1 MTFISMKD
9 ASGKEIK
16 LGVPEIDQ
24 ADPLKVSVRVPPALQ
39 AGGYTVTWRTAASD
53 GHPSHGTFSFI
64 VLTGMAPP
72 GHVAVP
78 QIGAVT
84 DTVGGGNATT
94 ASSTRAENDEE
105 ADAASSV
112 ANSLARTFSF
122 VGLLAL
128 IGTIAFRMLVLPRA
142 RGMNAELSRLMVRR
156 AAVLGLAASILV
168 IVSAYARMFL
178 ESQMMSAMPDMQTM
192 RMTDMAMHTRWGVG
206 VSLEFGAAFLA
217 LVCFALAVRRIRGAW
232 LVASMSAIVL
242 AVTPALA
249 GHAASSPKFTSL
261 MIVSDF
267 LHVLGGASWLGSLL
281 AVLVIG
287 IPLSLTLAGAERWSS
302 VASLV
307 NSFSPIALASAAV
320 VVVSG
325 SIASWVHV
333 EHLPDL
339 WQTAYGR
346 ILMIKL
352 ALVAVTLT
360 IGAYNF
366 RKVQPQL
373 ANEAG
378 SARLKHSAALE
389 LSVGFLILL
398 VTGFLTGISP

>member
-1 MTFISMKD
+1 
-9 ASGKEIK
+9 
-16 LGVPEIDQ
+16 V
-24 ADPLKVSVRVPPALQ
+24 
-39 AGGYTVTWRTAASD
+39 
-53 GHPSHGTFSFI
+53 
-64 VLTGMAPP
+64 
-72 GHVAVP
+72 
-78 QIGAVT
+78 
-84 DTVGGGNATT
+84 
-94 ASSTRAENDEE
+94 
-105 ADAASSV
+105 
-112 ANSLARTFSF
+112 
-122 VGLLAL
+122 
-128 IGTIAFRMLVLPRA
+128 
-142 RGMNAELSRLMVRR
+142 NAELSALMTRR

-168 IVSAYARMFL
+168 IVSAFARLFL
-178 ESQMMSAMPDMQTM
+178 ESQMMSAMPDMHAM
-192 RMTDMAMHTRWGVG
+192 SMTDMAAHTRWGIA
-206 VSLEFGAAFLA
+206 VSLEFGAALLA
-217 LVCFALAVRRIRGAW
+217 LVCFALAIRRIRGAW

-242 AVTPALA
+242 AVTPAFA
-249 GHAASSPKFTSL
+249 GHAASSQKFTSL

-287 IPLSLTLAGAERWSS
+287 IPLSLTLDGAERWSS

-378 SARLKHSAALE
+378 SARLKRSAALE

>member
-1 MTFISMKD
+1 MKD

-24 ADPLKVSVRVPPALQ
+24 ADPLKVSVRVPPVLQ

-53 GHPSHGTFSFI
+53 GHPSHGTFSFV
-64 VLTGMAPP
+64 VLTGIAPP
-72 GHVAVP
+72 GHVAIP
-78 QIGAVT
+78 QIGTVT
-84 DTVGGGNATT
+84 DTVGGGNTT
-94 ASSTRAENDEE
+94 AASSTRADSGEE

-112 ANSLARTFSF
+112 GNSLARTLSF

-128 IGTIAFRMLVLPRA
+128 IGTIAFRTLVVPRA
-142 RGMNAELSRLMVRR
+142 LGVNAELTALMARR
-156 AAVLGLAASILV
+156 AAVLGFAASILV
-168 IVSAYARMFL
+168 IVMAFARTFL

-192 RMTDMAMHTRWGVG
+192 SMTDMAMHTRWGTA

-287 IPLSLTLAGAERWSS
+287 IPLSLTLDGTERWSS

-307 NSFSPIALASAAV
+307 NSFSPIAMASAAV

-333 EHLPDL
+333 EHLSDL
-339 WQTAYGR
+339 WQTPYGQV
-346 ILMIKL
+346 LMIKL
-352 ALVAVTLT
+352 ALVAITLT

-378 SARLKHSAALE
+378 SARLKRSAALE

>member
-9 ASGKEIK
+9 ASGKESK
-16 LGVPEIDQ
+16 LGAPETDRG
-24 ADPLKVSVRVPPALQ
+24 DPLSISVRVSQPLPA
-39 AGGYTVTWRTAASD
+39 GRYTVSWRTAASD
-53 GHPSHGTFSFI
+53 GHPSHGSFSFV
-64 VLTGMAPP
+64 VLTEIAPP

-78 QIGAVT
+78 QIGTVR
-84 DTVGGGNATT
+84 DTLGIAATT
-94 ASSTRAENDEE
+94 ASSTRPENKEE
-105 ADAASSV
+105 ADAASSLS
-112 ANSLARTFSF
+112 NSLARTFSF

-128 IGTIAFRMLVLPRA
+128 IGTIVFRTLVLPRA
-142 RGMNAELSRLMVRR
+142 RGTNAELTELMVRG
-156 AAVLGLAASILV
+156 AAVLGLAASVLV
-168 IVSAYARMFL
+168 IASAFARIFL

-192 RMTDMAMHTRWGVG
+192 SMADMAMHTRWGFAVE
-206 VSLEFGAAFLA
+206 LELGAALVA
-217 LVCFALAVRRIRGAW
+217 LVSFALAVRRIRGAW
-232 LVASMSAIVL
+232 LVATMSAIVL

-249 GHAASSPKFTSL
+249 GHAASSPRFTSL

-267 LHVLGGASWLGSLL
+267 LHILGGASWLGSLL
-281 AVLVIG
+281 AVMVVG
-287 IPLSLTLAGAERWSS
+287 IPLSLTLDGAERWPT

-307 NSFSPIALASAAV
+307 NSFSPIALSSAAV

-325 SIASWVHV
+325 LIASWVHV
-333 EHLPDL
+333 EHLSDL
-339 WQTAYGR
+339 WQTSYGQV
-346 ILMIKL
+346 LMIKL
-352 ALVAVTLT
+352 ALVAITLT

-378 SARLKHSAALE
+378 SARLKRSAALE